1 MMGDDSGQM
10 MAEHDAEAGGGESY
24 PGVQFTPPPGTVG
37 DETEGQGM
45 VTWEKVGDG
54 YTFTE
59 FEGKPL
65 GQSEKPESEDAT
77 LDKAFA

>member
-1 MMGDDSGQM
+1 MMAADGSADGGGMMGSEGS
-10 MAEHDAEAGGGESY
+10 ESY
-24 PGVQFTPPPGTVG
+24 PGIPFTPPAGTVG